1 VATDESRKAIRNPAG
16 GPMLREAPVGT
27 KLMLTDASL
36 VEVVGNPGNGGWV
49 LVRYLESPTG
59 SPAVG
64 EEEWTFFTDVK
75 DIAEEV

>member
-1 VATDESRKAIRNPAG
+1 
-16 GPMLREAPVGT
+16 
-27 KLMLTDASL
+27 MLTDASL
-36 VEVVGNPGNGGWV
+36 VEIIGNPGNGGWV